1 MASITLD
8 TKNLIITSD
17 RSARPIISHIKA
29 SIIVTYTG
37 TTWANG
43 TVKVMINGHPFVFS
57 GDWNRSLL
65 GPLDLVGATDTTGF
79 TPSQTATAIGTL
91 IKNI

>member
-8 TKNLIITSD
+8 SKNLIITSD
-17 RSARPIISHIKA
+17 RSAKPITTHVKSN
-29 SIIVTYTG
+29 IIITYTG

-43 TVKVMINGHPFVFS
+43 TVKVMLNGHPFVFS

-65 GPLDLVGATDTTGF
+65 GPLNLVGSTNTSAF
-79 TPSQTATAIGTL
+79 TPAQTALEIGTL

>member
-17 RSARPIISHIKA
+17 RSARPITTHVKSN
-29 SIIVTYTG
+29 IIITYTG

-43 TVKVMINGHPFVFS
+43 SVRIMLNGHPFVFS

>member
-8 TKNLIITSD
+8 SKNLIITSD
-17 RSARPIISHIKA
+17 RSAKPITTHIK
-29 SIIVTYTG
+29 SNITVTYTG

-65 GPLDLVGATDTTGF
+65 GPLNTVGATTTTGF
-79 TPSQTATAIGTL
+79 TPAQTAAEIGTL

>member
-17 RSARPIISHIKA
+17 RSAKPILTHIK
-29 SIIVTYTG
+29 SNIIVTYTG

-43 TVKVMINGHPFVFS
+43 TVKVMVNGHPFVFS

-65 GPLDLVGATDTTGF
+65 GPLNTVGATTTTGF
-79 TPSQTATAIGTL
+79 TPAQTAAEIGVL

>member
-8 TKNLIITSD
+8 TKNLVITSD
-17 RSARPIISHIKA
+17 RSAKPITIHVKSN
-29 SIIVTYTG
+29 IIITYTG

-43 TVKVMINGHPFVFS
+43 SVRIMLNGHPFVFAGS
-57 GDWNRSLL
+57 WDRSLL
-65 GPLDLVGATDTTGF
+65 GPIILVGSTDTSAF
-79 TPSQTATAIGTL
+79 TPAQTVTAIGTL

>member
-8 TKNLIITSD
+8 TKNLVITSD
-17 RSARPIISHIKA
+17 RSAKPILTHIK
-29 SIIVTYTG
+29 SNIIVTHTG

-65 GPLDLVGATDTTGF
+65 GPLTLVGSTNTTAF
-79 TPSQTATAIGTL
+79 TPAQTATEIGTL